1 MGEDRIASDGI
12 EKQIPAKRVV
22 HRNAAF
28 MAQPN
33 MARSKMLGEAPIQK
47 AATSIWVFDLRS
59 WHRP

>member
-1 MGEDRIASDGI
+1 MGENRIASDGI

-33 MARSKMLGEAPIQK
+33 MARSKMLGEASIQ
-47 AATSIWVFDLRS
+47 
-59 WHRP
+59 